1 MSIATPLPPLPGSAG
16 FPTRECQGDQ
26 ACSLSSACTENA
38 RGDWLIQVVEP
49 DSGCHPWCCEPGVTS
64 GSLLTL
70 SVPPLPYPSN
80 SLCPIVLLGSH
91 EENEYRT
98 SSAES
103 QGSMN
108 DSYCIC

>member
-1 MSIATPLPPLPGSAG
+1 MSIATPLPPLPGSG
-16 FPTRECQGDQ
+16 MPRGPGLLTVF
-26 ACSLSSACTENA
+26 ACTENTH
-38 RGDWLIQVVEP
+38 GDWLIWVVEP

-91 EENEYRT
+91 EENEHRT
-98 SSAES
+98 SKCRKPGLHE
-103 QGSMN
+103 
-108 DSYCIC
+108 